1 MSNRG
6 RLLVIS
12 AVSLIAVVF
21 AVVFSTRFGADPR
34 LSPSPLIGNPVPD
47 VTLDLVESDNSL
59 RLRDLA
65 GQILVINF
73 WAPWCVPCRAEHSD
87 LLALADGFEDLGVS
101 VVGAVYQSRHD
112 DVVAFLDELGRG
124 YPVGMDDRSR
134 AAIGFGVRGVPET
147 YFVDRDGTV
156 VAKITGPISLGLA
169 TATLD
174 RIILG
179 EPVES
184 ARTGEVQIQP

>member
-1 MSNRG
+1 M
-6 RLLVIS
+6 VIS
-12 AVSLIAVVF
+12 GVSLVAVVL

-47 VTLDLVESDNSL
+47 VTLDLVESDDSL
-59 RLRDLA
+59 RLRDLD
-65 GQILVINF
+65 GQILVVNF
-73 WAPWCVPCRAEHSD
+73 WAPWCVPCRAEHAD
-87 LLALADGFEDLGVS
+87 LLALAAGFEDLGVS
-101 VVGAVYQSRHD
+101 IVGAVYQSRQD

-124 YPVGMDDRSR
+124 YAVGMDDRSR

-156 VAKITGPISLGLA
+156 VAKITGPISLALA

-184 ARTGEVQIQP
+184 SRTGEVQTQP

>member
-1 MSNRG
+1 MSSRA

-12 AVSLIAVVF
+12 AASLIAVVL

-47 VTLDLVESDNSL
+47 VTLDLVESDDSL
-59 RLRDLA
+59 RLVDLE
-65 GQILVINF
+65 GQILVVNF
-73 WAPWCVPCRAEHSD
+73 WAPWCVPCRAEHAD
-87 LLALADGFEDLGVS
+87 LLALADGYEELGVS
-101 VVGAVYQSRHD
+101 VVGAVYQSRED

-124 YPVGMDDRSR
+124 YAVGMDDRSR

-184 ARTGEVQIQP
+184 SRTGDVQTEP

>member
-1 MSNRG
+1 MSSRA
-6 RLLVIS
+6 RLMVIS
-12 AVSLIAVVF
+12 AVSLIAVVL

-34 LSPSPLIGNPVPD
+34 LSPSPLIGNPLPD
-47 VTLDLVESDNSL
+47 VTLDLVESDDLL
-59 RLRDLA
+59 RLRDLE
-65 GQILVINF
+65 GQILVVNF
-73 WAPWCVPCRAEHSD
+73 WAPWCVPCRAEHAD
-87 LLALADGFEDLGVS
+87 LLALATGFDDLGVS
-101 VVGAVYQSRHD
+101 IIGAVYQSRED

-124 YPVGMDDRSR
+124 YAVGMDDRSR

-179 EPVES
+179 QPVES
-184 ARTGEVQIQP
+184 SRTGDVQTEP

>member
-12 AVSLIAVVF
+12 AVSLIALVL

-47 VTLDLVESDNSL
+47 VTLDLVESDDSL

-65 GQILVINF
+65 GQILVVNF

-101 VVGAVYQSRHD
+101 VVGAVYQSRQD
-112 DVVAFLDELGRG
+112 DVIAFLDELGRG

-184 ARTGEVQIQP
+184 ARTGEVQTQP

>member
-59 RLRDLA
+59 RLRELA
-65 GQILVINF
+65 GQILVVNF

-101 VVGAVYQSRHD
+101 VVGVVYQSRQD

-184 ARTGEVQIQP
+184 ARTGEVQTQP